1 MTVRT
6 SRDTVDEIDALA
18 EAMHRSRNYVV
29 NEAIE
34 EYIAARKWQIERIP
48 AGIKAL
54 EEGRVRPAEDSVCG
68 DRGQARLGPLM
79 QLIITEPAERDLD
92 EIVDYIAA
100 DNPVAK
106 ESGKGKQ
113 P

>member
-6 SRDTVDEIDALA
+6 AQSTVDELDALA

-34 EYIAARKWQIERIP
+34 EYVASKKWQIERIQ

-54 EEGRVRPAEDSVCG
+54 EEGRVRPAEEVF
-68 DRGQARLGPLM
+68 
-79 QLIITEPAERDLD
+79 AE
-92 EIVDYIAA
+92 IAA
-100 DNPVAK
+100 KYGWDR
-106 ESGKGKQ
+106 
-113 P
+113 